1 MQIFVRTLD
10 DRTLTLNVQPDD
22 TINEIKEIVEQREGI
37 PADEQRLTLG
47 GISLDDELT
56 LNECHV
62 EEESTLYVLLDLE
75 GGGKKRKK
83 KSYSTPKKNKHKR
96 KKVKLA
102 VLKYYKVEDSG
113 KIRRLRR
120 ECPSKQCGA
129 GVFMA
134 AHHDRNYCGKCCVTY
149 MFTKREEENYLIMA
163 ATQMKTPLNPR
174 PYINELVGKKI
185 LVRLKWGMTYVGVLV
200 SVDQYMNVQLGNAVE
215 YIDEQ
220 NKGPLGEILIRC
232 NNILYISG
240 IDEVD
245 EDEDAMA

>member
-1 MQIFVRTLD
+1 MKSKRLLNNGKVKLFELDIIILLFNCEFV
-10 DRTLTLNVQPDD
+10 
-22 TINEIKEIVEQREGI
+22 GI

-56 LNECHV
+56 LNECRV

-83 KSYSTPKKNKHKR
+83 KSYNTPKKNKHKH

-102 VLKYYKVEDSG
+102 VLKYYKVKLINSLVQSNIDLALFKVEDTG

-120 ECPSKQCGA
+120 ECQSKQCGA

-149 MFTKREEENYLIMA
+149 MFTKREEE
-163 ATQMKTPLNPR
+163 Q
-174 PYINELVGKKI
+174 
-185 LVRLKWGMTYVGVLV
+185 
-200 SVDQYMNVQLGNAVE
+200 
-215 YIDEQ
+215 
-220 NKGPLGEILIRC
+220 
-232 NNILYISG
+232 
-240 IDEVD
+240 
-245 EDEDAMA
+245 

>member
-10 DRTLTLNVQPDD
+10 DRTLTLNVQSDD
-22 TINEIKEIVEQREGI
+22 TVNDVKELVEQREGI

-47 GISLDDELT
+47 GITLDDELT
-56 LNECHV
+56 LDQCRV

-83 KSYSTPKKNKHKR
+83 KSYNTPKKNKHKH

-102 VLKYYKVEDSG
+102 VLKYYKVEDTG

-149 MFTKREEENYLIMA
+149 MFKKR
-163 ATQMKTPLNPR
+163 
-174 PYINELVGKKI
+174 
-185 LVRLKWGMTYVGVLV
+185 
-200 SVDQYMNVQLGNAVE
+200 
-215 YIDEQ
+215 
-220 NKGPLGEILIRC
+220 
-232 NNILYISG
+232 
-240 IDEVD
+240 D
-245 EDEDAMA
+245 EDEE